1 MINNAGIYAK
11 LLEQKEIAEVELI
24 PLRQH
29 IRAMAEYF
37 TFWGYHDVANWFW
50 IASSIVKVDYDG
62 IRYDAAFSYCEPAY
76 EYEFEKQKM
85 HSNLINELTVFL
97 YVYSG
102 FEALLSNMA
111 LDECPCL
118 KGKINAPKYFLK
130 KEYETV
136 FSLLPK
142 YKNIL
147 VTLKDFVKRSSL
159 RDIDV
164 VFGLDNCTGLSGL
177 GIKAVYKLRN
187 KLAHGDYSFPEP
199 LDWSGEIPLEPEI
212 ANLSTR
218 VVLMTIQMLFLAQDK
233 GNFKTLQLYESEVIT
248 AGDEGEWE
256 IDEFSFLWGI
266 HLDTIDRDK
275 MQLELKF

>member
-1 MINNAGIYAK
+1 MIDHANIYIK
-11 LLEQKEIAEVELI
+11 LLEQKETAEGDLI
-24 PLRQH
+24 SLRQH
-29 IRAMAEYF
+29 IRAIAEYF
-37 TFWGYHDVANWFW
+37 TYWEYHDVANWFW
-50 IASSIVKVDYDG
+50 IASSIVKVEYDG

-85 HSNLINELTVFL
+85 HSNLINELTIFL

-111 LDECPCL
+111 LDECPHS

-130 KEYETV
+130 TEYETV
-136 FSLLPK
+136 FSLLPR
-142 YKNIL
+142 YQNIL
-147 VTLKDFVKRSSL
+147 VTLKDFVKQSSL
-159 RDIDV
+159 RELDV
-164 VFGLDNCTGLSGL
+164 MFGLDNCTGISGL

-212 ANLSTR
+212 VNLSTR
-218 VVLMTIQMLFLAQDK
+218 LVLMTIQMLFLAQDK

-248 AGDEGEWE
+248 AGAEVEWD
-256 IDEFSFLWGI
+256 INEFSFLWGI
-266 HLDTIDRDK
+266 HLDTIDKNK
-275 MQLELKF
+275 MQLEFKF